1 MGGFVV
7 DTSVALKWFLDD
19 EEDREYSLT
28 ILKGISADNSPV
40 VPWLWFYEIGNALT
54 MAVRRKRIVFA
65 QAEEFLRL
73 LEAMPIEI
81 DFPDRIVVLR
91 LPHLARQYN
100 LTNYDAA
107 YLEFG
112 APASIGASDRR

>member
-1 MGGFVV
+1 MGVFVV
-7 DTSVALKWFLDD
+7 DTSLALKWFLDN

-28 ILKGISADNSPV
+28 MLKSISEDNRPI

-54 MAVRRKRIVFA
+54 MAVRRKRIVFE

-73 LEAMPIEI
+73 LAAMPIDI
-81 DFPDRIVVLR
+81 DPPDRAGALQLPR
-91 LPHLARQYN
+91 LASRHN

-107 YLEFG
+107 SRIG
-112 APASIGASDRR
+112 RSASIATGNRR